1 MANPQLEYPS
11 SISQNSS
18 AVNCCHGGS
27 LPAAARPAPRSFT
40 EVFMESRRRISPL
53 SSLRRLIA
61 SAHFIV
67 YGRGG
72 MQEKFDVA
80 VIGGA
85 FSGAATALLLRRE
98 APELSVA
105 IIERSAHFDRKVG
118 EATTEVSGCFLT
130 KRLALTHH
138 LCHHHVVK
146 NGLRFW
152 FSRGPEDE
160 FDRCS
165 EIGAFYQV
173 RLPSYQVDREVL
185 DEHVLTP
192 GLRSR
197 RPALPAR
204 QAYFAS
210 NCQMRDFP
218 HLQFATA
225 AASTSFSPAG

>member
-1 MANPQLEYPS
+1 MQ
-11 SISQNSS
+11 
-18 AVNCCHGGS
+18 
-27 LPAAARPAPRSFT
+27 
-40 EVFMESRRRISPL
+40 
-53 SSLRRLIA
+53 
-61 SAHFIV
+61 
-67 YGRGG
+67 GG
-72 MQEKFDVA
+72 MQENYDVA

-98 APELSVA
+98 APGLRVVV
-105 IIERSAHFDRKVG
+105 IERSAHFDRKVG

-152 FSRGPEDE
+152 FSRGPEDD

-185 DEHVLTP
+185 DEHVLAMAKDA
-192 GLRSR
+192 GARD
-197 RPALPAR
+197 LPSG
-204 QAYFAS
+204 QSHF
-210 NCQMRDFP
+210 N
-218 HLQFATA
+218 
-225 AASTSFSPAG
+225 